1 MISPTLT
8 LVVFFTVL
16 LIPNYP
22 GPYEEPPQQLLQSDQ
37 TWIFGGIFASTVGW
51 RDFWALGKVVRNCFR
66 TLFQLGAGPLQ
77 ILTVTLKW
85 AKKFCLRTCLSHGA
99 GGMSSLDLLYC
110 IRINLKR
117 KFNFFKFSFDQVIKP
132 ICPFLGPQK
141 MFNIL
146 NLDFTFG
153 RLFFEVIG
161 RAL

>member
-8 LVVFFTVL
+8 LVIFFTVL

-85 AKKFCLRTCLSHGA
+85 AKKFCLQTFVKPEPWGRGDVFFRLN
-99 GGMSSLDLLYC
+99 
-110 IRINLKR
+110 RINLKR
-117 KFNFFKFSFDQVIKP
+117 KFNFFQFSFDQVIKP